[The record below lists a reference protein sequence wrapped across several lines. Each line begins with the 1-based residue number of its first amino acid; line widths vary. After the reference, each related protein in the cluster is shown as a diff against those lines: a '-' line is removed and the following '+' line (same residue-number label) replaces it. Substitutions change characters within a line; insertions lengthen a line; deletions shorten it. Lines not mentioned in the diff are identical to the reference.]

1 MAHNIKVNKE
11 FRTNA
16 LSLKPGG
23 STVTV
28 VYDNNIELEYNNI
41 KNPQAYINTITKSNK
56 TIIGIKINGQLVK

>member
-1 MAHNIKVNKE
+1 MTHNIKVNQE

-28 VYDNNIELEYNNI
+28 IYDNNIELEYNNI
-41 KNPQAYINTITKSNK
+41 KNPQAYISTITKSDK
-56 TIIGIKINGQLVK
+56 TIIGFKINGQLVK

>member
-1 MAHNIKVNKE
+1 MTRNIKVTQE
-11 FRTNA
+11 FRKNA

-41 KNPQAYINTITKSNK
+41 KNPQAYINTITKTDKS
-56 TIIGIKINGQLVK
+56 IIGFKINGQLVK

>member
-1 MAHNIKVNKE
+1 MAHNIKVNQE
-11 FRTNA
+11 FRKNA

-28 VYDNNIELEYNNI
+28 MYDNNIELEYNNI

>member
-1 MAHNIKVNKE
+1 MAHNIKVNQE
-11 FRTNA
+11 FRKNA

-41 KNPQAYINTITKSNK
+41 KNPQAYINTIAKTDKS
-56 TIIGIKINGQLVK
+56 IIGIKINGRLVK

>member
-1 MAHNIKVNKE
+1 MAHNIKVNQE
-11 FRTNA
+11 FRKNA

-41 KNPQAYINTITKSNK
+41 KNPQAYINTITKTDKS
-56 TIIGIKINGQLVK
+56 IIGIKINGQLVK

>member
-1 MAHNIKVNKE
+1 MAHNIKVNQE
-11 FRTNA
+11 FRKNA

-28 VYDNNIELEYNNI
+28 MYDNNIELEYNNI
-41 KNPQAYINTITKSNK
+41 KNPQAYINTIAKTDK

>member
-1 MAHNIKVNKE
+1 MAHNIKVNQE
-11 FRTNA
+11 FRKNA

-41 KNPQAYINTITKSNK
+41 KNPQAYINTIAKTDKS
-56 TIIGIKINGQLVK
+56 IIGIKINGQLVK

>member
-1 MAHNIKVNKE
+1 MAHNIKVNQE
-11 FRTNA
+11 FRKNA

>member
-1 MAHNIKVNKE
+1 MTRNIKVTQE

-28 VYDNNIELEYNNI
+28 IYDNNIELEYNNI
-41 KNPQAYINTITKSNK
+41 KNPQAYNNK
-56 TIIGIKINGQLVK
+56 KR